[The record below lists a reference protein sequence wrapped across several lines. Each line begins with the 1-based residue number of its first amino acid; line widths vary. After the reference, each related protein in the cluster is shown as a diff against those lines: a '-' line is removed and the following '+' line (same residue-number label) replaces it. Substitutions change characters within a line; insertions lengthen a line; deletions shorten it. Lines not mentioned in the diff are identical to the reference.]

1 MYNFNLMLYE
11 YAKKYNLNTLT
22 KRKNAF
28 EALHLFLYRQ
38 IIIKQAV
45 DN

>member
-22 KRKNAF
+22 IRKNAQWV
-28 EALHLFLYRQ
+28 LHLFLYRQ